1 MTTVRDR
8 WTDYSVGINE
18 LGQTDATFTK
28 REWDLG
34 SERFIGM
41 KFSDLVPILLR
52 ESRFNLACFTPS
64 KWIGNYQGGIVEA
77 YFKIYKVN
85 PHERSGQQRKTGGGQ
100 IDRWVSVPVDP
111 RGKIYPGYNPLEDE
125 LIAKESMIL
134 GFVSRVGLNN
144 LSDPGSNAGYAHFPI
159 LDIVHK
165 PTPENVEFLI
175 KEVKRRT
182 LLQKF
187 FVLRSSDRGL
197 MVIGPELMD
206 EDNFIACLLDSL
218 LLNHVEVEGEYWVD
232 DRWVARSTQNLVK
245 ETEHRVNPYRVGGI
259 LRMIALPP
267 DKPEEPTVIAA
278 SF

>member
-111 RGKIYPGYNPLEDE
+111 RGKIYPGDRTGLD
-125 LIAKESMIL
+125 AKTQRRL
-134 GFVSRVGLNN
+134 TR
-144 LSDPGSNAGYAHFPI
+144 
-159 LDIVHK
+159 
-165 PTPENVEFLI
+165 
-175 KEVKRRT
+175 EVKRARHLA
-182 LLQKF
+182 LLP
-187 FVLRSSDRGL
+187 FVVRPL
-197 MVIGPELMD
+197 
-206 EDNFIACLLDSL
+206 
-218 LLNHVEVEGEYWVD
+218 
-232 DRWVARSTQNLVK
+232 
-245 ETEHRVNPYRVGGI
+245 
-259 LRMIALPP
+259 
-267 DKPEEPTVIAA
+267 
-278 SF
+278 